1 MKTLNIAVTGL
12 KGAGKT
18 EVVKKIQQRTELET
32 EHLNVYSYKLG
43 DTLVYLSDTVY
54 DINKIK
60 PTLALYHQAD
70 ACLICVSA
78 IDGISQ
84 AFGELV
90 LLLSFSNVPHVVIA
104 VTKTDSADSDQI
116 ATIKAKLKAI
126 FSQTHLKD
134 IPMIETSTLTDEGFI
149 EISQELAK
157 LMPRHHDKTGF
168 IKMSIDTSKEIK
180 SGLTTVTG
188 VIERGSIKKYD
199 KVVLMP
205 WGKEF
210 IAQEIQMYGEVVE
223 KAEAG
228 NRCAVSFKGLYPWD
242 VQLGDIIAAE
252 NTIKKAKSLALEF
265 HVSHFFKDELRPD
278 MEVEL
283 NIGMQTS
290 PVVIKSLKKDDVEV
304 QKLASG
310 EKGEVVI
317 ESKLPLAFE
326 EHQHCIIVNPQAH
339 WRSIKVAGNGK
350 VKGSVV

>member
-12 KGAGKT
+12 KGSGKT
-18 EVVKKIQQRTELET
+18 SVVQKIQQRTELET
-32 EHLNVYSYKLG
+32 EQINVYSYKTG
-43 DTLVYLSDTVY
+43 DTLVYLSDTFY

-60 PTLALYHQAD
+60 SALAALNQAD
-70 ACLICVSA
+70 ACLVCVSA
-78 IDGISQ
+78 IDNVSQ

-90 LLLSFSNVPHVVIA
+90 LLLSFSHVQTGIIA
-104 VTKTDSADSDQI
+104 ITKTDSADSDQI
-116 ATIKAKLKAI
+116 AAIKAKLKAV

-134 IPMIETSTLTDEGFI
+134 MQMIETSTLTDEGFVDV
-149 EISQELAK
+149 SQELAK
-157 LMPRHHDKTGF
+157 LTPKHRDKNGP
-168 IKMSIDTSKEIK
+168 IKMPIDSSKEIK
-180 SGLTTVTG
+180 SGVTTVTG

-210 IAQEIQMYGEVVE
+210 IAQEIQMHGEVIG

-228 NRCAVSFKGLYPWD
+228 SRCAVSFKGLYPWD
-242 VQLGDIIAAE
+242 VQVGDVIAAE
-252 NTIKKAKSLALEF
+252 NTIKKGKSLLIEF
-265 HVSHFFKDELRPD
+265 HVSPFFKDELRPE
-278 MEVEL
+278 MEIEL

-290 PVVIKSLKKDDVEV
+290 PVIIKSLKKDGADV

-310 EKGEVVI
+310 EKGEIIV

-326 EHQHCIIVNPQAH
+326 ENQECIIINSQAH

-350 VKGSVV
+350 VKGSVS